1 MSSQNT
7 GINTTSPKAALE
19 VTASNVVAPLSTDG
33 LLMPRINT
41 FPAINPAAD
50 QNGMLV
56 FLTTVDGSNSPGI
69 YYWDHSN
76 TLWVGFKP
84 APTITHYVGELF
96 GGGIVYYVYDNG
108 DHGLIASLDDL
119 DGGAGIAWS
128 GETNIEIGLNA
139 KHFDG
144 ATNTAAII
152 AQDATPNKAAT
163 LCDAYAGGGFTDW
176 YLPSLDEFLILRQH
190 TLLLD
195 KVLNYDGNPATN
207 GLVVDHSLYNGS
219 ISDDSYWT
227 STEYDH
233 YRASVGIL
241 MGTHSIWRVDKSGD
255 GIQRVRAIR
264 SF

>member
-1 MSSQNT
+1 MFSQQT
-7 GINTTSPKAALE
+7 GINTTTPKATLD

-41 FPAINPAAD
+41 FPAINPTAD

-84 APTITHYVGELF
+84 APSITHYVGELF
-96 GGGIVYYVYDNG
+96 EGGIIFYVYDNG

-119 DGGAGIAWS
+119 DGGAGVGWS
-128 GETNIEIGLNA
+128 GTTNVEVNA
-139 KHFDG
+139 RHVDG
-144 ATNTAAII
+144 ALNTAAII

-176 YLPSLDEFLILRQH
+176 YLPSRSEFYILAEQ

-195 KVLNYDGNPATN
+195 RVLNYDANAATN
-207 GLVVDHSLYNGS
+207 GLVIAPSYFGDN
-219 ISDDSYWT
+219 SYWT
-227 STEYDH
+227 STEYLSGSANVISLH
-233 YRASVGIL
+233 GNRFE
-241 MGTHSIWRVDKSGD
+241 WRVAKSGAD